1 MNAQIIA
8 LRAELG
14 KLHPELAAAL
24 PAHIPVER
32 FARIVM
38 TAIMSNLDLVNC
50 DRRSLW
56 NACMRAAQDGLL
68 PDGREGVIVPFKIV
82 GRKMAQWMPMIS
94 GLRKRARQSGEIS
107 TWDCHVVYER
117 DQFDY
122 ELGDDPHIRH
132 RPYLGPE
139 RGKLIAVYSIAR
151 LKDGEKS
158 YEVMA
163 VDEIEA
169 IRKLSKAGKG
179 PWDEFYPEMAR
190 KTVARRHAKSL
201 PMSSDLDELI
211 RRDDEI
217 YDEPVYPG
225 RCQLPHTIEELA
237 TMPEPDEAK
246 DQTSSAPIVA

>member
-1 MNAQIIA
+1 VKSA
-8 LRAELG
+8 
-14 KLHPELAAAL
+14 P
-24 PAHIPVER
+24 
-32 FARIVM
+32 
-38 TAIMSNLDLVNC
+38 
-50 DRRSLW
+50 
-56 NACMRAAQDGLL
+56 
-68 PDGREGVIVPFKIV
+68 
-82 GRKMAQWMPMIS
+82 
-94 GLRKRARQSGEIS
+94 
-107 TWDCHVVYER
+107 DCHVVYER

>member
-107 TWDCHVVYER
+107 TGLPC
-117 DQFDY
+117 
-122 ELGDDPHIRH
+122 
-132 RPYLGPE
+132 
-139 RGKLIAVYSIAR
+139 R
-151 LKDGEKS
+151 L
-158 YEVMA
+158 
-163 VDEIEA
+163 
-169 IRKLSKAGKG
+169 
-179 PWDEFYPEMAR
+179 
-190 KTVARRHAKSL
+190 
-201 PMSSDLDELI
+201 
-211 RRDDEI
+211 
-217 YDEPVYPG
+217 
-225 RCQLPHTIEELA
+225 
-237 TMPEPDEAK
+237 
-246 DQTSSAPIVA
+246 